1 MLILD
6 SQPLK
11 SSLNSS
17 LGDAYSQQMEHYLWV
32 TEQTPNEGA
41 IAKMSK
47 GTLK

>member
-1 MLILD
+1 MD
-6 SQPLK
+6 SQQLK

-17 LGDAYSQQMEHYLWV
+17 LGDAYSQQTERYLWV
-32 TEQTPNEGA
+32 TEQTPKEGA